1 MVTITCDVKSSYM
14 QFFRSVF
21 ERRAPEA
28 MPAVEAALGAK
39 ITQGNST
46 RVFTEEL
53 LTALTNAYR
62 EAHDNPEIQVVEL
75 VDQLDEPVFRVRR
88 RQA

>member
-1 MVTITCDVKSSYM
+1 LVTITCDVKSSYI

-88 RQA
+88 R

>member
-1 MVTITCDVKSSYM
+1 MGVAITCDVKSSYM

-28 MPAVEAALGAK
+28 MPAVEVALGAK

-53 LTALTNAYR
+53 MTALTNAYR
-62 EAHDNPEIQVVEL
+62 EAHDNPEIEL
-75 VDQLDEPVFRVRR
+75 IEPVPRVGENS
-88 RQA
+88 